1 MRPLYQIFRFIS
13 SKALTAWMV
22 FLFVLYYMTVSV
34 WFGEAFAR
42 YIGYISNTIIGR
54 SVYIIFFLNILFRTV
69 ITVKKQGLMNV
80 RQILRVPLYLGFLLF
95 LLSSFL
101 SLNLREVRWM
111 MLGEGDNISLPW
123 DENGY
128 YRVMSIEPAIKT
140 DLIRTEGS
148 RVFDYEPHVNLLNL
162 RSGERYR
169 VGAFPVRK
177 VGASYMHILNFGI
190 APVLELRD
198 DLRVLASGPVALRLI
213 PFGGVDSF
221 ELREL
226 KYKFYLHV
234 IPNRIIR
241 KGGEVAR
248 RYDMKHP
255 RYQIQIVK
263 GDKTV
268 YDGEA
273 EDEITFD
280 GKLLRFFSPIYWVQV
295 ECVHDPAY
303 PFYIASLFT
312 LISGVILFPV
322 SFLFRSRLPD
332 RI

>member
-1 MRPLYQIFRFIS
+1 MKTLHRAFRFFS
-13 SKALTAWMV
+13 SSALTAWML
-22 FLFVLYYMTVSV
+22 FLFIIYYLTTSV

-42 YIGYISNTIIGR
+42 YIGYISGTLTGR
-54 SVYIIFFLNILFRTV
+54 VVYLIFFLNILLRV
-69 ITVKKQGLMNV
+69 VSALKRGGILSL
-80 RQILRVPLYLGFLLF
+80 RQLLRVPLYLGFLLF

-101 SLNLREVRWM
+101 SLNIRDARWM

-123 DENGY
+123 EGVS
-128 YRVMSIEPAIKT
+128 YRVISIEPAIKT
-140 DLIRTEGS
+140 DILRTSDS

-177 VGASYMHILNFGI
+177 VGASYIHILNFGI

-198 DLRVLASGPVALRLI
+198 DERVLASGPVALRLI

-248 RYDMKHP
+248 RYDMNHP
-255 RYQIQIVK
+255 RYQIQVVK

-280 GKLLRFFSPIYWVQV
+280 GKRLKFFSPIYWVQL

-303 PFYIASLFT
+303 PFYIVSIFT
-312 LISGVILFPV
+312 LIAGVILFPV
-322 SFLFRSRLPD
+322 SLLFRNKAG
-332 RI
+332 